1 MEYIGHTKGMVGRV
15 SVLGRVREGYLRY
28 RKGMLGMLGRV
39 KEGQPTAGEGRAE
52 TAKGQVGQCT

>member
-1 MEYIGHTKGMVGRV
+1 MVGRV